1 MGHLIKITL
10 KATKSNV
17 NIPEG
22 KIGKWLFSW
31 SNNQIEAFAEA
42 EFNAT
47 SISDPFDLVRKTTR
61 LNLALLVDC
70 LTMIVNQEVNTS
82 IVVSTDPTIFI
93 YQKSS
98 SKRVTSINEAR
109 AQTRST
115 RPICN
120 ASSLGE
126 EVPKRID
133 DGVTVNLS
141 EDSIK
146 VLLYLLDF
154 FSKKKSYR
162 NIHLKLMNYW
172 RKGVD
177 LDQLMLVDESFLAF
191 FKIIEYY
198 INRSNVKESDIPSE
212 FHKPKS
218 LQDAYRFS
226 LGTGL
231 TSLQEDQLQLISDFV
246 HIRNNWDIAHVKMGS
261 LPDDKLGG
269 LYYSHMDEG
278 WEYHSH
284 ICQIS
289 RWVIL
294 KELGVKDLMLE
305 NSGGLLELSLTE

>member
-10 KATKSNV
+10 KTTKSN
-17 NIPEG
+17 ISITEG

-31 SNNQIEAFAEA
+31 SNNQVEAFAEA
-42 EFNAT
+42 EYNAG
-47 SISDPFDLVRKTTR
+47 SISDPFDLVRKTTK
-61 LNLALLVDC
+61 LNLALLIDC

-82 IVVSTDPTIFI
+82 IVISTDPKILV
-93 YQKSS
+93 YQKTN
-98 SKRVTSINEAR
+98 SKRVTSIHEAR
-109 AQTRST
+109 TLTRSI

-133 DGVTVNLS
+133 EGVTINLS
-141 EDSIK
+141 EDRIRI
-146 VLLYLLDF
+146 LRYLLDF
-154 FSKKKSYR
+154 FSKKKSYK
-162 NIHLKLMNYW
+162 NIHLKLVNYW

-177 LDQLMLVDESFLAF
+177 LDQLMLVDESYLAF

-198 INRSNVKESDIPSE
+198 INRSNVKESDIPSKFRE
-212 FHKPKS
+212 PKS
-218 LQDAYRFS
+218 LQDAYKFS

-231 TSLQEDQLQLISDFV
+231 SSMKDDQLQMISDFV

-261 LPDDKLGG
+261 LPDDKFGG

-294 KELGVKDLMLE
+294 KELGIKDLMLE
-305 NSGGLLELSLTE
+305 NNGGLLELSITE